1 MMPILQF
8 RNIGKSFPGVQALKD
23 VSFAVDQGELHALVG
38 ENGAGKST
46 LMNALGGQY
55 RPDEGEILL
64 DGKAVLFHSQQ
75 DSLHH
80 GIGIV
85 YQELRLCPNLTV
97 TENVFLGREREEGKG
112 RVRWDAMT
120 QETVRILDLL
130 GAAVSPGERVGNLSV
145 ANQQLVEIA
154 RAISRNARILVL
166 DEPTS
171 ALTVKESERLFTVLA
186 DLKSRGVT
194 IIYISH
200 RMEEVFRLSDRI
212 TVLRDGTYI
221 GSYRTA
227 DTDPEKIIGLIAGKE
242 LAVELSRNHSCCA
255 DLSKPILEV
264 RNLSLPGKLRG
275 ISFTLHEREILG
287 IYGLQGAGRTELLE
301 TIFGLAPDWSGEMYA
316 FGVPMRNRNPAEAMK
331 KGFAMVPENRRDA
344 GIFPDMSIMENVNTA
359 LGEDISGLFGRLK
372 TGEMVRIC
380 DSSMSSF
387 NVKAENRFKKIR
399 ALSGGNQQKVIL
411 AKWLALRPKILLIDE
426 PTRGIDVG
434 AKAEIYRIIKRLRE
448 EGLSVIIVSSELPEV
463 LSESDRIMVLKN
475 GSLAATL
482 SAQEAT
488 RELIIQ
494 NAL

>member
-97 TENVFLGREREEGKG
+97 TENVFLGREREAGKG